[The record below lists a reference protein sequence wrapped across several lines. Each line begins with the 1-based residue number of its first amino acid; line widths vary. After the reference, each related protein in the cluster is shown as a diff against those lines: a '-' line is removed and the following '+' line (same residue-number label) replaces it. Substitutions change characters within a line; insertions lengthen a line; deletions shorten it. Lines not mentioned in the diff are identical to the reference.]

1 MSKVYN
7 KDFCNE
13 LLTDTCNVYRTE
25 NYIVKQDIAITTDE
39 DTAISKSVSCDT
51 YYLRTLERDR
61 DYEYIFEFRG
71 KKIDG
76 KRIRVAMYTREYIE

>member
-25 NYIVKQDIAITTDE
+25 NYIVKQDISITTDE

-51 YYLRTLERDR
+51 YYLRTPERDR